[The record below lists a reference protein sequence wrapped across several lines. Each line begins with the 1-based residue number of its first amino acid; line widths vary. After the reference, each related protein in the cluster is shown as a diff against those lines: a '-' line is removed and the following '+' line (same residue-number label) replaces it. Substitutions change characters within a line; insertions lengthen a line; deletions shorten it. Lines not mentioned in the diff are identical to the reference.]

1 MNQYKDT
8 THNASEPQGAT
19 SEQIPYAL
27 LSKEPINRMAKIIEG
42 KPLYHHSIYENTP
55 KAEWKR
61 LIERSKN
68 RVKNYPHWVKDS
80 NELTDHERQHGFIKN
95 GNFFLPM
102 YGFFI
107 DGERFPYHL
116 PHAKISK
123 RMADE
128 TKELLAKGKKIDLR
142 ITAFLELSEGDLVN
156 DI

>member
-1 MNQYKDT
+1 MSKYT
-8 THNASEPQGAT
+8 TDNAGEPKGAT

-27 LSKEPINRMAKIIEG
+27 LSKKPINRMAKINDG
-42 KPLYHHSIYENTP
+42 KPIYHHSIYENTP

-68 RVKNYPHWVKDS
+68 RVKNYPGWVKDS
-80 NELTDHERQHGFIKN
+80 DEITDYEKRYGFMKN
-95 GNFFLPM
+95 GNFYLPM
-102 YGFFI
+102 YGFFV
-107 DGERFPYHL
+107 DGKRFPYHL

-128 TKELLAKGKKIDLR
+128 TDELLAKGKKIDLS
-142 ITAFLELSEGDLVN
+142 ITAFLELTEGDLVN